1 MSIINN
7 ALSGALAAQA
17 GLNTTSQNVS
27 NVMTPGY
34 TRQGVLLT
42 SVQPLKS
49 GALSAGSGVTVPSLI
64 RFSDS
69 YKSLQMWRAASDLG
83 QHSTSQPYMTQL
95 EQVMGDDSSSLN
107 NGLDT
112 FFSALNAASV
122 EPTSSPLR
130 QQVIT
135 AADAL
140 AQRFNSLNQVL
151 SNQRASVQQQRTTI
165 VSQVNTLTTDIA
177 ALNKQIAATQA
188 TGVNPSGLIDE
199 RDNKID
205 SLASMVAV
213 QVVDQA
219 DGTRSVS
226 LRSGQPLVAGSI
238 ASTMSVQGNPDGSQ
252 TLTLAFAKE
261 TFTLASGGLGGQL
274 GGLDDME
281 QNVLLPMMKSV
292 TDMAQ
297 QMSTQVNTQLQ
308 AGFGLTGAAGQALFQ
323 FDATSVTGMLKVNST
338 ITPQDLGFSSDATTP
353 GDSANLLQI
362 IGIQSQNVTT
372 PWLGTVTL
380 SDAATQLVGKLG
392 MASQQNQASLT
403 TSQTVRN
410 QAEESWKSTS
420 GVNNDEEAINLVQYQ
435 QMYQSNMKVIAVANT
450 LFDATL
456 QMMG

>member
-151 SNQRASVQQQRTTI
+151 SNQRVSVQ
-165 VSQVNTLTTDIA
+165 
-177 ALNKQIAATQA
+177 
-188 TGVNPSGLIDE
+188 
-199 RDNKID
+199 
-205 SLASMVAV
+205 
-213 QVVDQA
+213 
-219 DGTRSVS
+219 
-226 LRSGQPLVAGSI
+226 
-238 ASTMSVQGNPDGSQ
+238 
-252 TLTLAFAKE
+252 
-261 TFTLASGGLGGQL
+261 
-274 GGLDDME
+274 
-281 QNVLLPMMKSV
+281 
-292 TDMAQ
+292 
-297 QMSTQVNTQLQ
+297 
-308 AGFGLTGAAGQALFQ
+308 
-323 FDATSVTGMLKVNST
+323 
-338 ITPQDLGFSSDATTP
+338 
-353 GDSANLLQI
+353 
-362 IGIQSQNVTT
+362 
-372 PWLGTVTL
+372 
-380 SDAATQLVGKLG
+380 
-392 MASQQNQASLT
+392 
-403 TSQTVRN
+403 
-410 QAEESWKSTS
+410 
-420 GVNNDEEAINLVQYQ
+420 
-435 QMYQSNMKVIAVANT
+435 
-450 LFDATL
+450 
-456 QMMG
+456 

>member
-1 MSIINN
+1 
-7 ALSGALAAQA
+7 
-17 GLNTTSQNVS
+17 
-27 NVMTPGY
+27 
-34 TRQGVLLT
+34 
-42 SVQPLKS
+42 
-49 GALSAGSGVTVPSLI
+49 
-64 RFSDS
+64 
-69 YKSLQMWRAASDLG
+69 
-83 QHSTSQPYMTQL
+83 
-95 EQVMGDDSSSLN
+95 
-107 NGLDT
+107 
-112 FFSALNAASV
+112 
-122 EPTSSPLR
+122 LR

-151 SNQRASVQQQRTTI
+151 SNERASVQQQRTTI

>member
-135 AADAL
+135 AANAL
-140 AQRFNSLNQVL
+140 AQRFDSLNQVL